1 MSCPE
6 SSRCIFSCAILK
18 FTNHPSLVQRVAS
31 MAGDGDFDERV
42 QQSPQMNAKWLDLE
56 QHCLGATGSLHLLRS
71 VVACFEPEMKRARMQ
86 VAAEGGKGG
95 KGGKGQAKGGEG
107 GKGQAE
113 GGKGGEGGKGQAE
126 GGKGG
131 KGGKGQAEG
140 GKGQAEG
147 GKGGKGQ
154 SEGGKGGKGQAEGV
168 EEDVPP
174 PQQLPLDV
182 PFPIMMVRTSCIVL
196 SFTHCA

>member
-1 MSCPE
+1 VSCPE

-71 VVACFEPEMKRARMQ
+71 VVECFEPEIKRARMQ

-95 KGGKGQAKGGEG
+95 KGGKGQ
-107 GKGQAE
+107 
-113 GGKGGEGGKGQAE
+113 
-126 GGKGG
+126 
-131 KGGKGQAEG
+131 
-140 GKGQAEG
+140 
-147 GKGGKGQ
+147 
-154 SEGGKGGKGQAEGV
+154 SEGGKGGKGRAEGV

-174 PQQLPLDV
+174 PPQLPLDV

>member
-71 VVACFEPEMKRARMQ
+71 VVECFEPEIKRARMQ

-95 KGGKGQAKGGEG
+95 KGGKGQ
-107 GKGQAE
+107 
-113 GGKGGEGGKGQAE
+113 
-126 GGKGG
+126 
-131 KGGKGQAEG
+131 
-140 GKGQAEG
+140 
-147 GKGGKGQ
+147 
-154 SEGGKGGKGQAEGV
+154 SEGGKGGKGRAEGV

-174 PQQLPLDV
+174 PPQLPLDV

>member
-18 FTNHPSLVQRVAS
+18 FTNPPSLVQRVAS

-71 VVACFEPEMKRARMQ
+71 VVECFEPEIKRARMQ

-95 KGGKGQAKGGEG
+95 K
-107 GKGQAE
+107 
-113 GGKGGEGGKGQAE
+113 
-126 GGKGG
+126 
-131 KGGKGQAEG
+131 G

-154 SEGGKGGKGQAEGV
+154 SEGGKGGKGRAEGV

-174 PQQLPLDV
+174 PPQLPLDV

>member
-1 MSCPE
+1 VSCPE

-71 VVACFEPEMKRARMQ
+71 VVECFEPEIKRARMQ

-95 KGGKGQAKGGEG
+95 KGGKGQAEG
-107 GKGQAE
+107 GK
-113 GGKGGEGGKGQAE
+113 GGKGQAE

-131 KGGKGQAEG
+131 KCQAEGGKG

-154 SEGGKGGKGQAEGV
+154 SEGGKGGKGRAEGV

-174 PQQLPLDV
+174 PPQLPLDV

>member
-71 VVACFEPEMKRARMQ
+71 VVECFEPEIKRARMQ

-95 KGGKGQAKGGEG
+95 KGGKGQAEG
-107 GKGQAE
+107 GK
-113 GGKGGEGGKGQAE
+113 
-126 GGKGG
+126 
-131 KGGKGQAEG
+131 G

-154 SEGGKGGKGQAEGV
+154 SEGGKGGKGRAEGV

-174 PQQLPLDV
+174 PPQLPLDV

>member
-1 MSCPE
+1 VSCPE

-42 QQSPQMNAKWLDLE
+42 QQSPQMNAKWLDRE

-71 VVACFEPEMKRARMQ
+71 VVECFEPEIKRARMQ

-95 KGGKGQAKGGEG
+95 KGGKGQ
-107 GKGQAE
+107 
-113 GGKGGEGGKGQAE
+113 
-126 GGKGG
+126 
-131 KGGKGQAEG
+131 
-140 GKGQAEG
+140 
-147 GKGGKGQ
+147 
-154 SEGGKGGKGQAEGV
+154 SEGGKGGKGRAEGV

-174 PQQLPLDV
+174 PPQLPLDV